1 MLFAFLMATAAQL
14 VLRARK
20 DYLTA
25 TMSKHL
31 ASVLTTV
38 NAPYSMQLD
47 EAMLAHCLVDFDLA
61 KQHPGHVSTFLG
73 EVSPSLQVEFAA
85 VHHIPVTDLQAF
97 AVTFSAW
104 SGESY
109 PLAA

>member
-1 MLFAFLMATAAQL
+1 MN
-14 VLRARK
+14 
-20 DYLTA
+20 
-25 TMSKHL
+25 KHL

-47 EAMLAHCLVDFDLA
+47 AAMLAHCLGDLDLA

-73 EVSPSLQVEFAA
+73 EVSPLLQVEFAA
-85 VHHIPVTDLQAF
+85 VHHIPVPDLQAF
-97 AVTFSAW
+97 AAAFSAW

>member
-1 MLFAFLMATAAQL
+1 MSPG
-14 VLRARK
+14 RK

-25 TMSKHL
+25 IMGKHL

-38 NAPYSMQLD
+38 NAPYSVQLD
-47 EAMLAHCLVDFDLA
+47 DAALAYCLADLDLA
-61 KQHPGHVSTFLG
+61 KQHAGHVSAFLG
-73 EVSPSLQVEFAA
+73 EIPPALQVEFAA
-85 VHHIPVTDLQAF
+85 VNHIPLSDLKAF
-97 AVTFSAW
+97 AAAFSAW